1 MAKQKNDI
9 CTYKRLRVMTP
20 QYDNIDIALIYCGCI
35 NVTEVLKATKI
46 LREIENTNLNLVR
59 EFSNKRI
66 RQFIKNE

>member
-1 MAKQKNDI
+1 
-9 CTYKRLRVMTP
+9 MTP
-20 QYDNIDIALIYCGCI
+20 QYGNIDIALIYCGCI